1 MNKGERVIDE
11 LRERAERGHPLNSGA
26 NRGDWLYAAAML
38 AFGSWRN
45 AVVAAGFSY
54 DDIKIRPYT
63 KAETIAMLKPLVATG
78 APILSKE
85 QEGRLVAAAHR
96 HFGGW
101 DEAMKAAG
109 GDARARKWTRQRV
122 LDRIRE
128 DRARGLKLNAVAVH
142 RRDTN
147 LYQAGR
153 RRFGTWA
160 AALEAA
166 TGEADPIVDR
176 LREERRA
183 GRPLAERSVRRRNPE
198 LFADAVER
206 FGGWPPA
213 LDAAF
218 GTQKARGWQR
228 PSRKT

>member
-1 MNKGERVIDE
+1 MYKGERVIDE
-11 LRERAERGHPLNSGA
+11 IRERAQRGHPLNSGA

-54 DDIKIRPYT
+54 DDIKIRPFT
-63 KAETIAMLKPLVATG
+63 KAEVIATLKPLVATG
-78 APILSKE
+78 APILATAH
-85 QEGRLVAAAHR
+85 EGRLVAAARR

-101 DEAMKAAG
+101 DEAVNAAG
-109 GDARARKWTRQRV
+109 GDAGPWKWTRPRV

-128 DRARGLKLNAVAVH
+128 DRARGLKVNAVAVH
-142 RRDTN
+142 KRDVN

-166 TGEADPIVDR
+166 TGEADPIVER
-176 LREERRA
+176 LREERH
-183 GRPLAERSVRRRNPE
+183 GRRSLAERSVRRRDPE
-198 LFADAVER
+198 LFAAAVER

-218 GTQKARGWQR
+218 GTQTARGWQR

>member
-1 MNKGERVIDE
+1 MPKGERVIVE
-11 LRERAERGHPLNSGA
+11 IRERAARGHPLNSGA
-26 NRGDWLYAAAML
+26 NRGDWLYAAALL
-38 AFGSWRN
+38 AFGSWKN
-45 AVVAAGFSY
+45 AVAAAGFSY
-54 DDIKIRPYT
+54 DDIKIRPFT
-63 KAETIAMLKPLVATG
+63 KAEVIATLKPLVATG
-78 APILSKE
+78 APILRA
-85 QEGRLVAAAHR
+85 QHEGRLVAAAHR

-101 DEAMKAAG
+101 DAAVKAAG
-109 GDARARKWTRQRV
+109 GESGPRKWTRQRV

-128 DRARGLKLNAVAVH
+128 DRARGLKVNAVAVH
-142 RRDTN
+142 KRDVN

-166 TGEADPIVDR
+166 TGETDPIVAR
-176 LREERRA
+176 LREERRE
-183 GRPLAERSVRRRNPE
+183 GHSLAERSVRRRDPE
-198 LFADAVER
+198 LYANAVER